1 MTFQWLIVTE
11 KSKRTIHFS
20 SLSFSLPLLLKHPV
34 HFRTFIWSKIC
45 FFSLFF
51 FFFFSLSLS
60 LSLFSV
66 SKFFSIPIG
75 SQMVNLF
82 LWKLDVL
89 FVCFLVCLI
98 VCFLVWPVSWYSY
111 SVHCICFKQ
120 TLLCCRDS
128 FNFVYFNFASLWA
141 TQKLF
146 MVQRIS
152 FFLSFS
158 HFPVA
163 LNSFLFQIGL
173 VEIKAN
179 FLLRKS
185 NQTSALI
192 PPFYIGEPVS
202 QWKLEEQRI
211 HLDRI
216 LCTW

>member
-1 MTFQWLIVTE
+1 MAD
-11 KSKRTIHFS
+11 RN
-20 SLSFSLPLLLKHPV
+20 
-34 HFRTFIWSKIC
+34 RKIKAHH
-45 FFSLFF
+45 SLFF
-51 FFFFSLSLS
+51 PFFLSPFALETSCTFQNLHLKQNLFFLSVLLLLLLSLSLS

-89 FVCFLVCLI
+89 FVCLLVCLI
-98 VCFLVWPVSWYSY
+98 VCFLVWPVSWFSY